1 MADYKGRIGNLI
13 RDARKH
19 RGLTQHQLAELLGT
33 SQSAINRI
41 EKGHQNLSLEMLA
54 RIGAALDSEIVA
66 LGAGPTHLRVD
77 GPTTLSGSIDVK
89 TSKNAGVA
97 LLCASL
103 LNKGRTTLRKVARIE
118 EVNRLLE
125 VLNSLG
131 VATRWVG
138 DDNDLEIIPPA
149 DLNLAAIDETAARR
163 TRSVIMFLGPLLH
176 RYDEFDLPYA
186 GGCNLGERTVEPHM
200 SALRPFG
207 LDVKASDG
215 SYHASVNRTIEPSRP
230 IVLTERGDTVTE
242 NALMAAALHPGTT
255 VIRNASSNYMVQDL
269 CFYLQR
275 LGVEVEGIGTTTLK
289 VTGRSSIDV
298 DVDYAPAEDPIEAMS
313 LLAAAIVTKSSI
325 TIRRVPIE
333 FLEIELAT
341 LEEMGFRYDRSPE
354 YAALNGETRLVDIT
368 THPSE
373 LRAPLDKIHPMPF
386 PGLNIDNLPF
396 FAVIAAV
403 AEGQTLLHDWVYE
416 NRAIYLTELNKLG
429 AQVKLLDPHRVLI
442 DGPDALLRRGDR
454 LPARP
459 APGRRAAH
467 RDARLEGPQ
476 RAALDVR
483 HPPRLR
489 GPRRAPQRARR
500 QHRDVQGHLRRVSL
514 VEEVAQRPSRRLRPV
529 GLVTGARVASST
541 SGGARSVEKSLH
553 PGARD
558 LADGGGAVM
567 SAVIRGRGAVCWPAL
582 RCQSFS
588 ASTSMPRSARARNT
602 PCPSG
607 HELTVASPRV
617 R

>member
-103 LNKGRTTLRKVARIE
+103 LNKGRTTLRRVARIE

-131 VATRWVG
+131 VETTWLNSN
-138 DDNDLEIIPPA
+138 NDLEIVPPA
-149 DLNLAAIDETAARR
+149 QLDLANIDEPAARR
-163 TRSVIMFLGPLLH
+163 TRSIIMFLGPLLH
-176 RYDEFDLPYA
+176 REETFDLPYA
-186 GGCNLGERTVEPHM
+186 GGCNLGTRTVEPHM

-207 LDVKASDG
+207 LEVKATDG
-215 SYHASVNRTIEPSRP
+215 SYHARVNRAIEQGRP
-230 IVLTERGDTVTE
+230 IVLTE

-269 CFYLQR
+269 CFFLR
-275 LGVEVEGIGTTTLK
+275 KLGVEVEGIGTTTLT
-289 VTGRSSIDV
+289 VTGRTEINV
-298 DVDYAPAEDPIEAMS
+298 DVDYAPSEDPIEAMS
-313 LLAAAIVTKSSI
+313 LLAAAIVTKSEI
-325 TIRRVPIE
+325 TIKRVPIE
-333 FLEIELAT
+333 FLEIELAL
-341 LEEMGFRYDRSPE
+341 LEEMGFQYHRSE
-354 YAALNGETRLVDIT
+354 AYVALNGCTRLVDLT
-368 THPSE
+368 TKPSS
-373 LRAPLDKIHPMPF
+373 LHAPLDKIHPMPF

-416 NRAIYLTELNKLG
+416 NRAIYLTELTKLG
-429 AQVKLLDPHRVLI
+429 ASVKLLDPHRVMI
-442 DGPDALLRRGDR
+442 
-454 LPARP
+454 
-459 APGRRAAH
+459 
-467 RDARLEGPQ
+467 EGPT
-476 RAALDVR
+476 RW
-483 HPPRLR
+483 R
-489 GPRRAPQRARR
+489 GT
-500 QHRDVQGHLRRVSL
+500 
-514 VEEVAQRPSRRLRPV
+514 E
-529 GLVTGARVASST
+529 
-541 SGGARSVEKSLH
+541 
-553 PGARD
+553 
-558 LADGGGAVM
+558 
-567 SAVIRGRGAVCWPAL
+567 IVCPPAL
-582 RCQSFS
+582 RPAVVILLAML
-588 ASTSMPRSARARNT
+588 ASKGTSVLRSVYVINRGYEDLATRLNDL
-602 PCPSG
+602 G
-607 HELTVASPRV
+607 ASIETFRDI
-617 R
+617 